1 MVRSFLIAFITMLV
15 ILGSGFLIQSC
26 SRPNEKNIA
35 LYGAD
40 F

>member
-1 MVRSFLIAFITMLV
+1 MIRSFLIAFITMLV
-15 ILGSGFLIQSC
+15 VLGSGFLIQSC
-26 SRPNEKNIA
+26 GKSNEKNIA